1 MDWSSMGEEC
11 FRGLSFIA
19 NHLLRL
25 RLNADREGELNNA
38 ELDFR
43 HISIHI
49 ESFHSIK
56 PIILGKTITCLA
68 ILLISIKKIW
78 QCLCHLTE
86 QRKEIAKNAHFLKL
100 YMLDFCI

>member
-1 MDWSSMGEEC
+1 MGEEC

-56 PIILGKTITCLA
+56 PIILGKSITSLA
-68 ILLISIKKIW
+68 ILLISVKKSGSVYVI
-78 QCLCHLTE
+78 
-86 QRKEIAKNAHFLKL
+86 
-100 YMLDFCI
+100 